1 MTQLA
6 NALREA
12 GIVTVAERLR
22 DMAINVLAV
31 HASSRA
37 AASEAMYAAVR
48 YDTDLLDELFAP
60 YRELALKRLLG
71 AVESEMRQHERA
83 EQEKAGSGG
92 RGSRDDH
99 GVYAPSARPGGGLEG
114 GESQGAVAPAAPPP
128 DRRMAQESVAN
139 VMRLT
144 MLDTFKIDGIAIGDM
159 QAGAARAWARRE
171 GRHVRWVGLIT
182 ANVPAAD
189 PIRRWIAPDDADALW
204 ARSLDSADA

>member
-6 NALREA
+6 SALRAA

-22 DMAINVLAV
+22 EIAIRVLAV
-31 HASSRA
+31 HASSRT
-37 AASEAMYAAVR
+37 AASDAMYAAVR

-60 YRELALKRLLG
+60 YRDLALKRLLG
-71 AVESEMRQHERA
+71 GVEHDMRLHERQ
-83 EQEKAGSGG
+83 EQEKERSKGHPAGDTHA
-92 RGSRDDH
+92 RPA
-99 GVYAPSARPGGGLEG
+99 VTPSPGGGQTRNDTH
-114 GESQGAVAPAAPPP
+114 SSVAPAAPPP
-128 DRRMAQESVAN
+128 DRRKAQEAVAN

-171 GRHVRWVGLIT
+171 GRHVRWVGMIT

-189 PIRRWIAPDDADALW
+189 AIRKWITPDDADALW
-204 ARSLDSADA
+204 ARSLDDADA